1 MLTQIFLFLWKFLI
15 IRLFLFSQEPL
26 ASQYLFFSLLD
37 INSHPS
43 RYYLGILV
51 PPKVY
56 MLLTFLFFFFFFFFF
71 FLVNFCLNLCSLFLF
86 FYIAQ
91 PIIHGLGFFI
101 KKILIF
107 YVILKKF
114 YNKNNF

>member
-1 MLTQIFLFLWKFLI
+1 VEISDHTPISSLSRAFGITI
-15 IRLFLFSQEPL
+15 S
-26 ASQYLFFSLLD
+26 FFSLLD

-43 RYYLGILV
+43 RYYLGIPV

-71 FLVNFCLNLCSLFLF
+71 LLVNFCLNLCSLFLF
-86 FYIAQ
+86 FLYLFYTAQ
-91 PIIHGLGFFI
+91 QIIHGLGFFI

-107 YVILKKF
+107 YVILKIF